1 MIQNLFQAVSLL
13 RSPSQNRTVSE
24 PKTYGFRPKNVRFW
38 DGNHKR
44 MPSEPVIHPSVPV
57 NVLGHSLK
65 INVNLNVVCL

>member
-38 DGNHKR
+38 DGNHITQACR
-44 MPSEPVIHPSVPV
+44 LIFG
-57 NVLGHSLK
+57 GHSLK

>member
-1 MIQNLFQAVSLL
+1 MIQNLFQAASLL

-44 MPSEPVIHPSVPV
+44 MPSEPVI
-57 NVLGHSLK
+57 
-65 INVNLNVVCL
+65 

>member
-38 DGNHKR
+38 DGNQK
-44 MPSEPVIHPSVPV
+44 P
-57 NVLGHSLK
+57 
-65 INVNLNVVCL
+65 

>member
-1 MIQNLFQAVSLL
+1 MIQNLFL

-44 MPSEPVIHPSVPV
+44 MPSEPVIQPKRTGQCFRAFSK
-57 NVLGHSLK
+57 NQCQS
-65 INVNLNVVCL
+65 